1 VPRNRTARLAVLDRP
16 VQRSAPPFPSRA
28 RSATKRRVVV
38 GVLAVLSL
46 ALLSVYFR
54 ESDSGPLH
62 GVQDVGATAIRPFQV
77 GAERVARPFRDLY
90 GWFDAMVGAKEE
102 NERLRAELAKA
113 QQQAIVNQN
122 AAQENRDLREAL
134 EYQDLPG
141 LADYRP
147 VNTRVVS
154 QQSPQF
160 SKRLVIAA
168 GSDAGIR
175 KHAPVL
181 SAGALVG
188 EVTEITPDTALVT
201 LLTDESSAVTAY
213 AIRTGATGILESGEG
228 GSLALDNVPKNKDV
242 TRGDLI
248 ATAGSG
254 VDRLPSLF
262 PRGIPIGTVTSASQT
277 DTESFKRVQ
286 IVSMVDLSNV
296 EVVTVLVRR

>member
-16 VQRSAPPFPSRA
+16 IQRSAAPFPSRA
-28 RSATKRRVVV
+28 RSATRRRVVV
-38 GVLAVLSL
+38 GVLALLSL

-54 ESDSGPLH
+54 ESDNGPLH
-62 GVQDVGATAIRPFQV
+62 GAQDAGATVMRPFQV

-90 GWFDAMVGAKEE
+90 GWFDGLVGAKEE
-102 NERLRAELAKA
+102 NERLRAELARA
-113 QQQAIVNQN
+113 NQQAIENQN

-134 EYQDLPG
+134 DYQDLPG
-141 LADYRP
+141 LMDYRP
-147 VNTRVVS
+147 VNTRVVA

-160 SKRLVIAA
+160 SKQIVIAA
-168 GSDAGIR
+168 GSNAGIK

-188 EVTEITPDTALVT
+188 EVTKVTADTALVT

-213 AIRTGATGILESGEG
+213 SIRTGALGIVESGEG
-228 GSLALDNVPKNKDV
+228 GSLALDNVPKDKDV
-242 TRGDLI
+242 TRGDLV

-254 VDRLPSLF
+254 VERLPSLF

-277 DTESFKRVQ
+277 DTEPFKQVQ
-286 IVSMVDLSNV
+286 IVSMVDLSNLD
-296 EVVTVLVRR
+296 VVTVLVR